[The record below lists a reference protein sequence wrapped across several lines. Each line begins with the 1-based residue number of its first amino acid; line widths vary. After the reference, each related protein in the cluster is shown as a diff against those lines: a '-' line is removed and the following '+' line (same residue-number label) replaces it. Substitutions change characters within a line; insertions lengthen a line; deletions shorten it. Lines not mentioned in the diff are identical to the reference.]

1 MRNHEFDH
9 SPHGRGRNEVN
20 NEGSPFEARSG
31 ERRRHGPR
39 HGGGRGEGGRDRE
52 EFGRGGRGGRGR
64 GRRGD
69 VRVAILALL
78 EERPMHGYEMMQE
91 LAERTHGLWR
101 PSPGSLYPALQML
114 EDQGLVRSE
123 TADGRRQY
131 TLTDE
136 GREHLKAHPHTS
148 SPWETMVRDADQGDM
163 VLREDLRHVAVAVH
177 QVAEAGTAEQK
188 TKADALLKELRR
200 QMYLLLAESLAPR
213 ED

>member
-1 MRNHEFDH
+1 MRNHEFDD

-20 NEGSPFEARSG
+20 NEGNPFQARSG

-39 HGGGRGEGGRDRE
+39 HGGGREEGGR
-52 EFGRGGRGGRGR
+52 GRGEFSRRGRGR

-91 LAERTHGLWR
+91 LAERTHGLWS

-123 TADGRRQY
+123 SADGRRQY

-136 GREHLKAHPHTS
+136 GREHLKAHPHNS
-148 SPWETMVRDADQGDM
+148 APWETMVREADQGNL
-163 VLREDLRHVAVAVH
+163 VLREDLHHVAVAVH
-177 QVAEAGTAEQK
+177 QVAEAGTDEQK
-188 TKADALLKELRR
+188 TRADALLKELRR

-213 ED
+213 DE

>member
-1 MRNHEFDH
+1 
-9 SPHGRGRNEVN
+9 
-20 NEGSPFEARSG
+20 
-31 ERRRHGPR
+31 
-39 HGGGRGEGGRDRE
+39 
-52 EFGRGGRGGRGR
+52 
-64 GRRGD
+64 
-69 VRVAILALL
+69 
-78 EERPMHGYEMMQE
+78 MHGYEMMQE

-148 SPWETMVRDADQGDM
+148 APWETMVRQADQGDM

-188 TKADALLKELRR
+188 TRADALLKELRR

-213 ED
+213 EGE

>member
-1 MRNHEFDH
+1 MRNREFNH
-9 SPHGRGRNEVN
+9 SPHGRDRNAENV
-20 NEGSPFEARSG
+20 EGNPFEARSS

-52 EFGRGGRGGRGR
+52 DFARGGRGR

-114 EDQGLVRSE
+114 EDQGLVKSE
-123 TADGRRQY
+123 SADGRRQF

-148 SPWETMVRDADQGDM
+148 APWETMVRQADQGDL
-163 VLREDLRHVAVAVH
+163 VLREDLRHVAIAVH

>member
-1 MRNHEFDH
+1 MRNKEFEH
-9 SPHGRGRNEVN
+9 SPHGRGRNAEN
-20 NEGSPFEARSG
+20 SEGSPFEARSS

-39 HGGGRGEGGRDRE
+39 HGGGRGEGDRDRE
-52 EFGRGGRGGRGR
+52 NFGRGGRGR

-91 LAERTHGLWR
+91 LSERTSRLWR
-101 PSPGSLYPALQML
+101 PSPGSVYPALQML

-123 TADGRRQY
+123 SADGRRQY

-136 GREHLKAHPHTS
+136 GREHLKVHPHAS
-148 SPWETMVRDADQGDM
+148 APWETMLRDADKGDM

-188 TKADALLKELRR
+188 TRADALLKELRR

-213 ED
+213 DDV

>member
-9 SPHGRGRNEVN
+9 SPHGRDRNEVN
-20 NEGSPFEARSG
+20 NEGNPFETRSG

-39 HGGGRGEGGRDRE
+39 HGGGREEGDR
-52 EFGRGGRGGRGR
+52 GRGEFSRRGRGR

-91 LAERTHGLWR
+91 LAERTHGLWS

-123 TADGRRQY
+123 SADGRRQY

-136 GREHLKAHPHTS
+136 GREHLKAHPHNS
-148 SPWETMVRDADQGDM
+148 APWETMVQEADQGNL
-163 VLREDLRHVAVAVH
+163 VLREDLHHVAVAVH

-188 TKADALLKELRR
+188 TRADVLLKELRR

-213 ED
+213 DE